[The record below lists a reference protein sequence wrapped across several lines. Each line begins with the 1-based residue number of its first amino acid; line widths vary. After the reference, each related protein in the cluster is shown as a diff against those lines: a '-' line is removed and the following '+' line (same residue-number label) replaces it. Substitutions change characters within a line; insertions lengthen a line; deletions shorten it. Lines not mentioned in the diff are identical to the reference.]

1 MGVGADVAGAAGA
14 SAHVMQGGFHRL
26 DHLRVLAHAQVV
38 VGAPH
43 DDRALAVVTGEA
55 AGVRIRAAI
64 AQDIDED
71 SITALLMQ
79 AINRLLKEFLV
90 VHSLTPWDRY
100 GWHNSYVPEGCA
112 AIVEF
117 VATSATVANRERFA
131 LALNAPAAAP
141 VITQPAIP
149 RPRAQRNAPRSPPR
163 PPPPARPDSIWAS

>member
-1 MGVGADVAGAAGA
+1 
-14 SAHVMQGGFHRL
+14 
-26 DHLRVLAHAQVV
+26 
-38 VGAPH
+38 
-43 DDRALAVVTGEA
+43 
-55 AGVRIRAAI
+55 
-64 AQDIDED
+64 
-71 SITALLMQ
+71 
-79 AINRLLKEFLV
+79 
-90 VHSLTPWDRY
+90 WDRY

-163 PPPPARPDSIWAS
+163 PPPPARPDSIWASGPCPQAGRARLHKNHAPARCG